1 MNNSELHIHNLLKD
15 IPIFWIN
22 LKRSEKRRLNMEL
35 NFKKYDLKNIRVEA
49 IDGNDIIID
58 EYKKK
63 YTINEK
69 MNNYEIACALSHMKV
84 IKQCYDEK
92 LPYALIL
99 EDDATFE
106 YFKYKTETLL
116 EIIKNLNE
124 LNGECLQLA
133 NIIPRKVF
141 NSLNL
146 QNKFIKMNTNGAQS
160 YLITKKGMK
169 SVINN
174 FEKSKHIQVSEFM
187 IFKNSNTYL
196 TPPYFSY
203 PFLRND
209 QGEKVNLSTIRD
221 NTKSAHA
228 TQTISKLLWD
238 EYYQKFNEIKIYWIN
253 LERSHNRK
261 VIMEKQLSEFN
272 IVNHERIVGIDGKN
286 IDFKDYENNCEN
298 INVFELGCTLS
309 HLKAIKTA
317 YENDDKYALILEDD
331 CSFEYIKYQD
341 YSITQLIE
349 KMNNENKDWG
359 ILQLCTSGRI
369 DQNERMR
376 DNLNLIEKKNK
387 NCTTAYLITRKG
399 MKNILNCSEKY
410 IASDYYIYHYTN
422 TFFLTKPYFTY
433 FYSNVVKSDIRN
445 QGENIN
451 ETNYKREDNSK
462 KFWDNYY
469 LNK

>member
-141 NSLNL
+141 NSLN
-146 QNKFIKMNTNGAQS
+146 
-160 YLITKKGMK
+160 
-169 SVINN
+169 
-174 FEKSKHIQVSEFM
+174 
-187 IFKNSNTYL
+187 
-196 TPPYFSY
+196 
-203 PFLRND
+203 
-209 QGEKVNLSTIRD
+209 
-221 NTKSAHA
+221 
-228 TQTISKLLWD
+228 
-238 EYYQKFNEIKIYWIN
+238 
-253 LERSHNRK
+253 
-261 VIMEKQLSEFN
+261 
-272 IVNHERIVGIDGKN
+272 
-286 IDFKDYENNCEN
+286 
-298 INVFELGCTLS
+298 
-309 HLKAIKTA
+309 
-317 YENDDKYALILEDD
+317 
-331 CSFEYIKYQD
+331 
-341 YSITQLIE
+341 
-349 KMNNENKDWG
+349 
-359 ILQLCTSGRI
+359 
-369 DQNERMR
+369 
-376 DNLNLIEKKNK
+376 
-387 NCTTAYLITRKG
+387 
-399 MKNILNCSEKY
+399 
-410 IASDYYIYHYTN
+410 
-422 TFFLTKPYFTY
+422 
-433 FYSNVVKSDIRN
+433 
-445 QGENIN
+445 
-451 ETNYKREDNSK
+451 
-462 KFWDNYY
+462 
-469 LNK
+469 